1 MNFPICINNFQL
13 STFIFSIIINVNKN
27 YRLTIQITK
36 SGEYSKITHYRFKNI
51 FDITQKV

>member
-36 SGEYSKITHYRFKNI
+36 SGDYSKIADKRF
-51 FDITQKV
+51 